1 MESEPGPIREKQ
13 LKTDLRSVNPYDPLN
28 ANFHGREARPI
39 QVTRSSVNNDQ
50 GDPFTAVNLQTGNK
64 IKLSQTERLEAYTR
78 LNIQAP
84 RYLVLGVEKYKLI
97 RHRNGGRRKQN
108 GRNSTK
114 SS

>member
-1 MESEPGPIREKQ
+1 MKSESGPIGEKQ
-13 LKTDLRSVNPYDPLN
+13 LKTDLRNVNPYDPLN

-39 QVTRSSVNNDQ
+39 QVTRSSVDNDQ
-50 GDPFTAVNLQTGNK
+50 GDPFTAVNLQTGNE

-84 RYLVLGVEKYKLI
+84 RYLVLDVEKYKLI
-97 RHRNGGRRKQN
+97 RRSRGRKKQN